1 MIFIKTVILIFIFF
15 IATYLGFLKSN
26 EYENRVKELKRF
38 LIALNMFKA
47 KIEFTY
53 EPIKEIFESISK
65 TVYEGNKN
73 IFGLSAKN
81 LNYRDVYLVWQE
93 NTEILR
99 DTLEKEDIEIIK
111 TFGKLLGKTDKNG
124 QISEMLLSK
133 ELIERQVEKAEEEK
147 NKNVKLYRSLGVIT
161 GLTIIIVFI

>member
-1 MIFIKTVILIFIFF
+1 
-15 IATYLGFLKSN
+15 
-26 EYENRVKELKRF
+26 
-38 LIALNMFKA
+38 MFKA

-147 NKNVKLYRSLGVIT
+147 IKMLSYIEA
-161 GLTIIIVFI
+161 